1 MENGIKSEY
10 EIVYQE
16 PKVYINPD
24 VLDDLE
30 NILMKEIEKD
40 PSFIRYLRKIKI
52 NEINEL
58 L

>member
-40 PSFIRYLRKIKI
+40 PSYIRYLRKEKLKKI
-52 NEINEL
+52 NGSL
-58 L
+58 